1 MNLEAF
7 CRIADRLLFRQLTT
21 HSHQQGG
28 NIMSQ
33 ATMNSVING
42 VDVERLG
49 ATVQA
54 IQQTPPLARG
64 RRHAMKSPHIIGF
77 AAAALLACAAPSS
90 GTEPT
95 VAPAPPKSI
104 SDTVPLYTNLGSH
117 HKRISTRVPA
127 TQQYFDQGLRLVY
140 GFNHVEAIRSFTRA
154 AELDSTCAMC
164 YWGIALAYGPHVNA
178 PMDSAS
184 GVAAYA
190 AAQKALALKSHA
202 TAPERAYIE
211 AVAQRYAAVPPT
223 DRARL
228 DTLYSRAMER
238 VANTYAND
246 LDAATL
252 YAESLMDLRPWNY
265 WRPDGTP
272 YPGTNEIVHQ
282 LRRVLSRNPNHPGAC
297 HYYIHAVEAVNP
309 QAAVP
314 CAERLARLMPGEGHM
329 VHMPAHIYIR
339 VGRWND
345 AVQANQ
351 HAIHTDEVFI
361 EGQHP
366 MGVYPLA
373 YYPHNIHFLAFAS
386 TMAGRSVQAIEA
398 SNTLTSKVN
407 LDAARQVGMLQEML
421 PYHALTLTTF
431 GKWDDVLA
439 EPLPPADIRFSYAM
453 AYYARGVAH
462 AAKGQWAEA
471 QAALDTVTAINAATP
486 EGADGKTALSIA
498 VHALSG
504 EIATR
509 RGDLDAGTNHF
520 REATKIEDAGLYFE
534 PPKWYYPI
542 RHSLGAAL
550 LKAGQNAK
558 AEKVYRE
565 DLRRFPENGWSLFG
579 LAQALRAQGKNTEA
593 AAAEARFR
601 RAWAS
606 TDVTLTASR
615 F

>member
-1 MNLEAF
+1 
-7 CRIADRLLFRQLTT
+7 
-21 HSHQQGG
+21 
-28 NIMSQ
+28 
-33 ATMNSVING
+33 
-42 VDVERLG
+42 
-49 ATVQA
+49 
-54 IQQTPPLARG
+54 
-64 RRHAMKSPHIIGF
+64 MKSPHIIGF
-77 AAAALLACAAPSS
+77 TIAALLACAGPSS
-90 GTEPT
+90 GTEST
-95 VAPAPPKSI
+95 AESSPPKSN

-117 HKRISTRVPA
+117 HKRISTTVA
-127 TQQYFDQGLRLVY
+127 LTQQYFDQGLRLVY
-140 GFNHVEAIRSFTRA
+140 GFNHAEAIRSFTRA
-154 AELDSTCAMC
+154 AELDPTCAMC
-164 YWGIALAYGPHVNA
+164 YWGIALAYGPNINA

-202 TAPERAYIE
+202 TAAERAYIE
-211 AVAQRYAAVPPT
+211 AVAQRYAEVPPT

-228 DTLYSRAMER
+228 DTVYSRAMGQ
-238 VANTYAND
+238 VAKANAND

-265 WRPDGTP
+265 WRPNGTP
-272 YPGTNEIVHQ
+272 YPGTNELVRQ
-282 LRRVLSRNPNHPGAC
+282 LKKVISRTPNHPGAC
-297 HYYIHAVEAVNP
+297 HYYIHAVEAVTP
-309 QAAVP
+309 KAAVP

-345 AVQANQ
+345 AVEANQ

-386 TMAGRSVQAIEA
+386 TMAGRSKQAIES

-407 LDAARQVGMLQEML
+407 VDVARQVGMLQEML

-431 GKWDDVLA
+431 GKWDEVLA
-439 EPLPPADIRFSYAM
+439 EPLPPEDIRFSYAM
-453 AYYARGVAH
+453 AHYARGVAH
-462 AAKGQWAEA
+462 AAMGQWPEA
-471 QAALDTVTAINAATP
+471 QAALDTVTGINAATP

-509 RGDLDAGTNHF
+509 RGDLEAGINHF
-520 REATKIEDAGLYFE
+520 REAVKIEDAGLYFE

-550 LKAGQNAK
+550 VKAGRNAE

-579 LAQALRAQGKNTEA
+579 LAQALRAQRKNAEA
-593 AAAEARFR
+593 DAVEARFR

-615 F
+615 L

>member
-1 MNLEAF
+1 
-7 CRIADRLLFRQLTT
+7 
-21 HSHQQGG
+21 
-28 NIMSQ
+28 
-33 ATMNSVING
+33 
-42 VDVERLG
+42 
-49 ATVQA
+49 
-54 IQQTPPLARG
+54 
-64 RRHAMKSPHIIGF
+64 MKSTLIIGF
-77 AAAALLACAAPSS
+77 AAAFLLAGTAPSS
-90 GTEPT
+90 ATEST
-95 VAPAPPKSI
+95 ATDAPPKSA
-104 SDTVPLYTNLGSH
+104 SGTVPLYTDLGSH
-117 HKRISTRVPA
+117 HKSISTKLPA
-127 TQQYFDQGLRLVY
+127 AQQYFDQGLRFVY
-140 GFNHVEAIRSFTRA
+140 GFNHAEAVRSFKHA
-154 AELDSTCAMC
+154 AELDSNCAMC

-184 GVAAYA
+184 GIAAYA
-190 AAQKALALKSHA
+190 AVQKALALKSHA

-211 AVAQRYAAVPPT
+211 ALAKRYEANPPT

-228 DTLYSRAMER
+228 DTSYSRAMAQ
-238 VANTYAND
+238 VANTHPDD

-265 WRPDGTP
+265 WQPDGTP
-272 YPGTNEIVHQ
+272 YPGTKEVVRQ
-282 LRRVLSRNPNHPGAC
+282 LERVLSRNPNHPGAC
-297 HYYIHAVEAVNP
+297 HYFIHTVEAVNP
-309 QAAVP
+309 EAAVP
-314 CAERLARLMPGEGHM
+314 CAERLAGLMPGEGHM

-351 HAIHTDEVFI
+351 HAIHSDEVFI

-366 MGVYPLA
+366 VGVYPLA

-386 TMAGRSVQAIEA
+386 TMAGHSTQAIEA

-407 LDAARQVGMLQEML
+407 LDAARQVAMLQEML

-431 GKWDDVLA
+431 GKWDEVLA
-439 EPLPPADIRFSYAM
+439 EPLPPADLRFAYAM
-453 AYYARGVAH
+453 AHYARGVAH
-462 AAKGQWAEA
+462 AAKGQWPEA
-471 QAALDTVTAINAATP
+471 QAALDTVKGINAATP

-509 RGDLDAGTNHF
+509 RGDLDGGTTHF
-520 REATKIEDAGLYFE
+520 REAAKLEDAGLYFE

-550 LKAGQNAK
+550 LKAGQPAE

-565 DLRRFPENGWSLFG
+565 DLKRFPENGWSLFG
-579 LAQALRAQGKNTEA
+579 LAQALRAQGKSTEA
-593 AAAEARFR
+593 AAVESRFR

-606 TDVTLTASR
+606 TDVTLTGSR

>member
-1 MNLEAF
+1 MTS
-7 CRIADRLLFRQLTT
+7 I
-21 HSHQQGG
+21 
-28 NIMSQ
+28 
-33 ATMNSVING
+33 
-42 VDVERLG
+42 
-49 ATVQA
+49 
-54 IQQTPPLARG
+54 
-64 RRHAMKSPHIIGF
+64 HIIGF
-77 AAAALLACAAPSS
+77 SAAVLLACAAPSL
-90 GTEPT
+90 GTEST
-95 VAPAPPKSI
+95 AESSPPKSN

-117 HKRISTRVPA
+117 HKRISTKVA
-127 TQQYFDQGLRLVY
+127 LTQQYFDQGLRLVY
-140 GFNHVEAIRSFTRA
+140 GFNHAEAIRSFTRA
-154 AELDSTCAMC
+154 AELDPTCAMC
-164 YWGIALAYGPHVNA
+164 YWGIALAYGPNINA

-202 TAPERAYIE
+202 TAAERAYIE
-211 AVAQRYAAVPPT
+211 AVAQRYAEVPPT

-228 DTLYSRAMER
+228 DTVYSRAMGQ
-238 VANTYAND
+238 VAKANAND

-265 WRPDGTP
+265 WRPNGTP
-272 YPGTNEIVHQ
+272 YPGTNELVRQ
-282 LRRVLSRNPNHPGAC
+282 LKKVISRTPNHPGAC
-297 HYYIHAVEAVNP
+297 HYYIHAVEAVTP
-309 QAAVP
+309 KAAVP

-345 AVQANQ
+345 AVEANQ

-386 TMAGRSVQAIEA
+386 TMAGRSKQAIES

-407 LDAARQVGMLQEML
+407 VDVARQVGMLQEML

-431 GKWDDVLA
+431 GKWDEVLA
-439 EPLPPADIRFSYAM
+439 VPLPPEDIRFSYAM
-453 AYYARGVAH
+453 AHYARGVAH
-462 AAKGQWAEA
+462 AAMGQWPEA
-471 QAALDTVTAINAATP
+471 QAALDTVTGINAATP

-509 RGDLDAGTNHF
+509 HGDLEAGINHF
-520 REATKIEDAGLYFE
+520 REAAKIEDAGLYFE

-550 LKAGQNAK
+550 VKAGRNAE
-558 AEKVYRE
+558 AEKVYRQ

>member
-1 MNLEAF
+1 
-7 CRIADRLLFRQLTT
+7 
-21 HSHQQGG
+21 
-28 NIMSQ
+28 
-33 ATMNSVING
+33 
-42 VDVERLG
+42 
-49 ATVQA
+49 
-54 IQQTPPLARG
+54 
-64 RRHAMKSPHIIGF
+64 MKSSHMIGF
-77 AAAALLACAAPSS
+77 ALAVLLACATPSS
-90 GTEPT
+90 GTESTAEPS
-95 VAPAPPKSI
+95 PPKSN

-117 HKRISTRVPA
+117 HKRISTRVEA

-140 GFNHVEAIRSFTRA
+140 GFNHAEAIRSFTRA
-154 AELDSTCAMC
+154 AELDPTCAMC
-164 YWGIALAYGPHVNA
+164 YWGIALAYGPNVNA

-190 AAQKALALKSHA
+190 AAQKALALKSHG
-202 TAPERAYIE
+202 TAAERAYIE
-211 AVAQRYAAVPPT
+211 AVAQRYAEVPPT
-223 DRARL
+223 DRTRL
-228 DTLYSRAMER
+228 DTVYSRAMGR
-238 VANTYAND
+238 VANTYPKD

-265 WRPDGTP
+265 WKPNGTP
-272 YPGTNEIVHQ
+272 YPGTNEIVRQ
-282 LRRVLSRNPNHPGAC
+282 LKKVISRNPNHPGAC

-309 QAAVP
+309 KAAVP

-345 AVQANQ
+345 AVEANQ
-351 HAIHTDEVFI
+351 HAIHTDEEFI

-386 TMAGRSVQAIEA
+386 TMAGRSAQAIEA

-407 LDAARQVGMLQEML
+407 LDVARQVAMLQEMV

-431 GKWDDVLA
+431 GKWDQVLA
-439 EPLPPADIRFSYAM
+439 EPLPPEDIRFSYAM
-453 AYYARGVAH
+453 AHYARGVAH
-462 AAKGQWAEA
+462 AAKGQWPEA
-471 QAALDTVTAINAATP
+471 QAALDTVTGINAATP

-509 RGDLDAGTNHF
+509 RGDLDVGIKHF
-520 REATKIEDAGLYFE
+520 REAAKIEDGGLYFE

-550 LKAGQNAK
+550 VKAGRNAE

-579 LAQALRAQGKNTEA
+579 LTQALRAQGKDTEA
-593 AAAEARFR
+593 AAVEARFH

-615 F
+615 L

>member
-1 MNLEAF
+1 M
-7 CRIADRLLFRQLTT
+7 TST
-21 HSHQQGG
+21 
-28 NIMSQ
+28 
-33 ATMNSVING
+33 
-42 VDVERLG
+42 
-49 ATVQA
+49 
-54 IQQTPPLARG
+54 
-64 RRHAMKSPHIIGF
+64 HIIGF
-77 AAAALLACAAPSS
+77 AAAALLTSVVPSWGVES
-90 GTEPT
+90 T
-95 VAPAPPKSI
+95 VAHPPTQGF

-117 HKRISTRVPA
+117 HKPISTRVPA

-140 GFNHVEAIRSFTRA
+140 GFNHAEAIRSFTHA

-190 AAQKALALKSHA
+190 AAQKALALKAHA
-202 TAPERAYIE
+202 TTPERAYIE
-211 AVAQRYAAVPPT
+211 ALAPRYEAVPPT

-228 DTLYSRAMER
+228 DMLYSTAMER
-238 VANTYAND
+238 VADAYPND

-265 WRPDGTP
+265 WQPDGTP
-272 YPGTNEIVHQ
+272 YPGTSEIVGRLQ
-282 LRRVLSRNPNHPGAC
+282 GVILRNPNHPGAC

-314 CAERLARLMPGEGHM
+314 CAERLAQLMPGEGHM

-386 TMAGRSVQAIEA
+386 TMAGRSAQAIEA
-398 SNTLTSKVN
+398 SNTLTAKVN

-421 PYHALTLTTF
+421 PYHVLTLTTF
-431 GKWDDVLA
+431 GRWDDVLA

-453 AYYARGVAH
+453 AHYARGVAY

-471 QAALDTVTAINAATP
+471 QGALDTVAAINTATP

-498 VHALSG
+498 VRALSG

-520 REATKIEDAGLYFE
+520 LEAAKIEDAGLYFE

-550 LKAGQNAK
+550 LKAGHNAE

-565 DLRRFPENGWSLFG
+565 DLARFPENGWSLFG
-579 LAQALRAQGKNTEA
+579 LAQALRAQGKDIEA
-593 AAAEARFR
+593 AEAEARFR